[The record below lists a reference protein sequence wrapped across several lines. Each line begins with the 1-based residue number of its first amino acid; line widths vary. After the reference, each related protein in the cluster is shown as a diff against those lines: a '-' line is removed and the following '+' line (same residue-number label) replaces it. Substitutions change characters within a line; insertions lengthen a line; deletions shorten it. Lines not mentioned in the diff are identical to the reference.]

1 MRSIEI
7 RTLLENLNVQIHFTP
22 PNHSKSNGTVERFHS
37 TLGEIYR
44 CLKPAYPDLND
55 KELFRIACT
64 TYNNTVH
71 SALKLKPREIMY
83 ARRDGEEMPLDMNK
97 IIENRNKFYQE
108 VNAQSKSTQNKNLE
122 YHNKARE
129 EPPIL
134 LEEGTV
140 YNKVQGVRN
149 KGRERYLPVTV
160 VQDNGRTFEDH
171 YGREIHK
178 DNIRRT

>member
-1 MRSIEI
+1 
-7 RTLLENLNVQIHFTP
+7 
-22 PNHSKSNGTVERFHS
+22 
-37 TLGEIYR
+37 
-44 CLKPAYPDLND
+44 
-55 KELFRIACT
+55 
-64 TYNNTVH
+64 
-71 SALKLKPREIMY
+71 MY

-178 DNIRRT
+178 DNIRRTWIHYKILAFTISDVDSPNDSDMPDHYDYIITNYTAIRPHEKPWTTNDTIW